1 MSFNKFFENI
11 QKDLKTYI
19 FLLVLFCV
27 YRGYFM
33 WYMRDFMSP
42 EAGSSDIL
50 LAMWIGFRLSLKS
63 AGAFTLLSFLI
74 CTIPNIVWPKIKFD
88 KLRVVLAT
96 IYTLFLSILF
106 QARFP
111 YYREFHTT
119 FNQQVINGFHDDVNA
134 LFITMIQQYN
144 LPLRLFTAFVLVY
157 IFYRAIKFLLAT
169 PTFSWP
175 VFATR
180 KMEYLAKVS
189 IIVFIPIFMLFM
201 RFGASFNYTYSVN
214 WENAGITKDT
224 FLNECILDDIQAM
237 YRAYSSN
244 ERTKDGKISGLD
256 QSKILQYSQQVAGHT
271 NLTSNDITPYLER
284 TAQGPKIKKP
294 KHIFIILGESWAQ
307 WPMLEKYK
315 ALHVADGIKGLIK
328 EDNAFYTR
336 SFMPNGTF
344 TSAALTG
351 VITGLTDV
359 SIYPNYQ
366 PRSFQEPYITA
377 IAPQFHKL
385 GYKVD
390 FWYAGFPSWDRM
402 KDFSIAQGFDAFF
415 GCPDY
420 NAPKQNIWGTKDG
433 YLFDALEEHV
443 ASEEPTVHLVMTST
457 NHPPYNLDLEQEGF
471 DVNKELAALPVE
483 ASDRDE
489 LAKELGHYWYMD
501 KIVTQFVKTTMEK
514 YPDSL
519 FIITGDHADRM
530 NLNGTP
536 TLFERHSI
544 PLLIYGQGV
553 TKDLLPKE
561 VSGSHTN
568 LFPTLMELIAPKG
581 FEYYSIAESMTTGTE
596 IGFNRIAWIS
606 KNGMGLIDTPQQE
619 LLPDAPAVDL
629 NVDREKAGE
638 KVSMM
643 RTISWWLLEKG
654 TMLEGNE

>member
-27 YRGYFM
+27 YRGYFI

-42 EAGSSDIL
+42 EAGLSDIL

-63 AGAFTLLSFLI
+63 AGAFTLLSFLL
-74 CTIPNIVWPKIKFD
+74 CTIPNLVLPNIRLD

-96 IYTLFLSILF
+96 LYTFLLSVLF

-157 IFYRAIKFLLAT
+157 IFYRAIKFWLAT

-175 VFATR
+175 IFATR
-180 KMEYLAKVS
+180 KMEYLAKGC
-189 IIVFIPIFMLFM
+189 IIAFIPIFMLFM

-244 ERTKDGKISGLD
+244 ERTKNGEISGLD
-256 QSKILQYSQQVAGHT
+256 QSKIRQYSQQVAGHT
-271 NLTSNDITPYLER
+271 NLNSNDLTPYLER

-315 ALHVADGIKGLIK
+315 DLHVADGIKSLIK

-366 PRSFQEPYITA
+366 PRSFKEPYITA

-402 KDFSIAQGFDAFF
+402 KEFSIAQGFDAFF

-433 YLFDALEEHV
+433 YLFDALAEHV
-443 ASEEPTVHLVMTST
+443 SDEEPTVHLVMTST

-489 LAKELGHYWYMD
+489 LVKELGHYWYMD

-536 TLFERHSI
+536 SLFERHSI

-561 VSGSHTN
+561 VSGSQTN
-568 LFPTLMELIAPKG
+568 LFPTLIELIAPKG
-581 FEYYSIAESMTTGTE
+581 FEYYSIAESMTNGTE
-596 IGFNRIAWIS
+596 VGFNRIAWIS

-619 LLPDAPAVDL
+619 LLPDAPAIDL
-629 NVDREKAGE
+629 DRDREKAKE
-638 KVSMM
+638 KISQM